1 MDEVDLKIRGKV
13 DEWRILRDHAF
24 LIHCSTVEKPVNK
37 MEALPLPF
45 DDELIEEERR
55 QMEWSN
61 NEGMM
66 LYETLKVNGYFDMPI
81 EDYIKKFN

>member
-1 MDEVDLKIRGKV
+1 
-13 DEWRILRDHAF
+13 
-24 LIHCSTVEKPVNK
+24 

-45 DDELIEEERR
+45 DDELIEQERKE
-55 QMEWSN
+55 MEWAN

-66 LYETLKVNGYFDMPI
+66 AYETLRANGYFDMPI